1 METKKYKVL
10 SIEAWAGMEEGSWE
24 WNNWF
29 NVGELELTDSE
40 LNNPIERMIQEGFLK
55 ESARERAALDDDGH
69 NVVIVDKETREPIFA
84 IEYGNN

>member
-1 METKKYKVL
+1 METKKYKVF

-29 NVGELELTDSE
+29 YVGELELTDSE
-40 LNNPIERMIQEGFLK
+40 LNNPIERLIQEGFLK
-55 ESARERAALDDDGH
+55 ESARERGAVDDDGH